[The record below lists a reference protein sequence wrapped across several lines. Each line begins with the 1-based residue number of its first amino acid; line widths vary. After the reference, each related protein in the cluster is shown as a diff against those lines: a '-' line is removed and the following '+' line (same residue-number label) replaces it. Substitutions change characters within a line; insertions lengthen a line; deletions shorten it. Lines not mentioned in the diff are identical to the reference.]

1 MEPKDFNAI
10 LNKYIEDTTEKG
22 SSYGFTGQLTNIRHN
37 MDSREQF
44 EMLSTVSNYH
54 SLGFPSTQDP
64 QKIKTPNIS
73 FHEHIATPEQQRYIP
88 ASPCN
93 RIMYFIK
100 SGELRHLK
108 NYLKFLQLKD
118 NIPEFQTDE
127 PPHKKQRLTGRARRV
142 DAFCLKQ
149 KYLSPELADM
159 IRQSN
164 IDRSLYTK
172 FKNQLLTSGTI
183 KWHYNQDGRNVCI
196 MNDYSVN
203 EHLMPNSFVHISSE
217 FTDDDTPVIHCSCQI
232 YNFIQNVEIEEG
244 SEIAPETSCI
254 HCRFF
259 QEHLLNAY
267 EVINQGCTNIARP
280 LEMVKSSIQFM
291 NDPVLLLSDVLRTG
305 TTKYSVKGDDY
316 FSLVT
321 VNFAG
326 GICYI
331 KCHSGFCAAANMN
344 KKRMPRSAK
353 LNESAK
359 LCSHLQTC
367 YANID
372 TITCDFPQYFNQ
384 LDDIV
389 DDNENGNF
397 GEDINTE
404 DYGSLS
410 SELESNFDKETGLW
424 SYKSLSQYKPMMSD
438 NKNLHFSAR
447 ERIQFVVNYE
457 PNRII
462 EL

>member
-1 MEPKDFNAI
+1 MYLHRIHVEDNNHNTSHPHPNPLHLICFISFPLCSTTIKTFAFSIDRFTYVSKAWGIEPKDFDTI

-88 ASPCN
+88 ASPRN

-127 PPHKKQRLTGRARRV
+127 PAHKKQCLTGRARRV
-142 DAFCLKQ
+142 NAFRLKQ

-159 IRQSN
+159 IQQSN

-172 FKNQLLTSGTI
+172 FKNQLLTLGTI
-183 KWHYNQDGRNVCI
+183 KWRYNQDGRNVCI

-203 EHLMPNSFVHISSE
+203 GHLMPNSFVHISSE
-217 FTDDDTPVIHCSCQI
+217 FTDDDTLVIHCSCQI

-244 SEIAPETSCI
+244 SEIAPETSCM

-267 EVINQGCTNIARP
+267 EVINQGCTNIA
-280 LEMVKSSIQFM
+280 
-291 NDPVLLLSDVLRTG
+291 
-305 TTKYSVKGDDY
+305 
-316 FSLVT
+316 
-321 VNFAG
+321 
-326 GICYI
+326 
-331 KCHSGFCAAANMN
+331 
-344 KKRMPRSAK
+344 
-353 LNESAK
+353 
-359 LCSHLQTC
+359 
-367 YANID
+367 
-372 TITCDFPQYFNQ
+372 
-384 LDDIV
+384 
-389 DDNENGNF
+389 
-397 GEDINTE
+397 
-404 DYGSLS
+404 
-410 SELESNFDKETGLW
+410 
-424 SYKSLSQYKPMMSD
+424 
-438 NKNLHFSAR
+438 
-447 ERIQFVVNYE
+447 
-457 PNRII
+457 
-462 EL
+462 